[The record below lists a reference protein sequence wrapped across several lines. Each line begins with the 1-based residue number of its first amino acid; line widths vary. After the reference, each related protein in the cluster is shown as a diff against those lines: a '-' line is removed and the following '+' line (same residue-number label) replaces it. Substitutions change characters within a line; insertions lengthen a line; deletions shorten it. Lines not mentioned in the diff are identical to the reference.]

1 MHRGRN
7 RYRTHGGLPNGST
20 NALAGNLSFFLQNN
34 FGVAVGQWDDQ
45 SSNARHATQGTSG
58 DQATLAEGG
67 LDFEAGEADHYDFDS
82 QVAISTQE
90 GFTIFVVCNL
100 ENTASSN
107 MCLLGLNATSH
118 FLEFQ
123 GGADNMRMKLS
134 STLSTI
140 SPGGGG
146 NNDFATGSKML
157 VTIQREA
164 GGTGNINLY
173 KNGVIL
179 AQDSQAANTGD
190 GEFIT
195 LGTRDGD
202 RFLDGIIH
210 EILMV
215 ETGKDTTAV
224 RDRIHGYLLGKHGLG

>member
-1 MHRGRN
+1 MHTGRS
-7 RYRTHGGLPNGST
+7 RYRTHGGIPNGST
-20 NALAGNLSFFLQNN
+20 NALAGNLSFWLQNN
-34 FGVAVGQWDDQ
+34 VGVAVGQWDDQ

-58 DQATLAEGG
+58 DQAALAEGG
-67 LDFEAGEADHYDFDS
+67 LDFETSEGDHYDFDS
-82 QVAISTQE
+82 QVAITAEE

-100 ENTASSN
+100 ESSGSN
-107 MCLLGLNATSH
+107 ACLLGLNATTH

-123 GGADNMRMKLS
+123 GGADNMRMKLGT
-134 STLSTI
+134 TLSTI
-140 SPGGGG
+140 SPGEGT

-157 VTIQREA
+157 IAIQREA

-224 RDRIHGYLLGKHGLG
+224 RDRIPGYLGGKHGLA